1 MKKFLFN
8 IILNARKGHR
18 KLVKL
23 KKLSIIRKIL
33 SDLKNEILI
42 KNQETFFKIS
52 KDKILRQ
59 FLTQKLLSAK
69 FAFAF
74 FYFFKKKKKI
84 IYPLPYNWVKSLDAN
99 GYKVNLLLSIFIY
112 IFYSMFLFFKGFSLF
127 FFIVLKIIN
136 NFIFNKNKKFD
147 IQKSTIFMNLNTKKI
162 TLDSNQN
169 FTFYKWYKKYISTNE
184 KIVFY
189 DKKNKNTIYSKE
201 LFETN
206 DFFGLFIDHLNLK
219 DFILN
224 FIKLILNFR
233 KLSLLQYNLVL
244 FDENIKYIFFKSIK
258 DLDIN
263 KIYFIWANNTF
274 RPLWTYE
281 LQNRN
286 TEIIIF
292 FNGFLN
298 EIRTSS
304 DLKLAE
310 DYLGFSNMTWPKYYS
325 WDKNT
330 SEFLRQIISKK
341 IEIIQT
347 GPIYL
352 KDINKNLNINK
363 KTIAAFG
370 YENHK
375 KNLGL
380 TTNADYTLSNSN
392 FIKYFYYDIYE
403 YARLK
408 GYNLLVKRKNNL
420 GNLEIKKNKIFFEKF
435 SKLEGVEIIDSDISP
450 FRIIHKCDIII
461 SMPFTSTAG
470 IGQYLKKD
478 KNAYYDPIKWIQP
491 NDPSSSNVKLISGKD
506 ELFKW

>member
-1 MKKFLFN
+1 M
-8 IILNARKGHR
+8 
-18 KLVKL
+18 
-23 KKLSIIRKIL
+23 
-33 SDLKNEILI
+33 D
-42 KNQETFFKIS
+42 
-52 KDKILRQ
+52 
-59 FLTQKLLSAK
+59 
-69 FAFAF
+69 
-74 FYFFKKKKKI
+74 
-84 IYPLPYNWVKSLDAN
+84 
-99 GYKVNLLLSIFIY
+99 
-112 IFYSMFLFFKGFSLF
+112 
-127 FFIVLKIIN
+127 
-136 NFIFNKNKKFD
+136 
-147 IQKSTIFMNLNTKKI
+147 LNTKKI

-189 DKKNKNTIYSKE
+189 DKKNNNTIYSNE

-206 DFFGLFIDHLNLK
+206 DFFGLFIDKLNLK
-219 DFILN
+219 DFILD

-233 KLSLLQYNLVL
+233 KRGLLQYNLVL

-304 DLKLAE
+304 DLKLAD
-310 DYLGFSNMTWPKYYS
+310 DYLGLSNMTWPKYYS

-330 SEFLRQIISKK
+330 SEFLRQVISEK
-341 IEIIQT
+341 IEIIQK
-347 GPIYL
+347 GPIYF
-352 KDINKNLNINK
+352 KDINKDFNINK

-408 GYNLLVKRKNNL
+408 GYNLLIKRKNNL
-420 GNLEIKKNKIFFEKF
+420 DYLEIKKNKIFFEKF
-435 SKLEGVEIIDSDISP
+435 SKLEGVEIVDSDISP

-461 SMPFTSTAG
+461 SMPFTSTGWHRA
-470 IGQYLKKD
+470 
-478 KNAYYDPIKWIQP
+478 
-491 NDPSSSNVKLISGKD
+491 V
-506 ELFKW
+506 FKER